1 MITNADMTLYNQIPG
16 PDGPTWQRTQI
27 RGVFW
32 EDGKKVSVGE
42 AGLVSADL
50 TVIFIP
56 FEHATGYLRP
66 VEFQRA
72 EDRAGHFTLNNGDLV
87 VRGLV
92 GFELTGEKGH
102 NEKALRQ
109 QHDDVMT
116 IVSVETNNFGSLN
129 MQHWE
134 VTAK

>member
-1 MITNADMTLYNQIPG
+1 MITNADLTLYNQIPG

-27 RGVFW
+27 EDVFW
-32 EDGKKVSVGE
+32 EDGKKVDVGE
-42 AGLVSADL
+42 TELISADL
-50 TVIFIP
+50 TVILIP
-56 FEHATGYLRP
+56 FESTTGYLKP
-66 VEFQRA
+66 VEFLWA

-92 GFELTGEKGH
+92 DFELTGEKGH

-116 IVSVETNNFGSLN
+116 IVSVETNDFGSPN

>member
-27 RGVFW
+27 KGVFW
-32 EDGKKVSVGE
+32 EDGKKVNVGE
-42 AGLVSADL
+42 TGLVSADL
-50 TVIFIP
+50 TVVFIP
-56 FEHATGYLRP
+56 FSNTAGYLKP
-66 VEFQRA
+66 VEFRRA
-72 EDRAGHFTLNNGDLV
+72 KDRTEHFTLDNGDIV
-87 VRGLV
+87 VRGLTD
-92 GFELTGEKGH
+92 FELTSEKGA

-109 QHDDVMT
+109 QYDDVMT
-116 IVSVETNNFGSLN
+116 IVSVEKNDFGSPE

>member
-56 FEHATGYLRP
+56 FEHAAGYLKP

-72 EDRAGHFTLNNGDLV
+72 ENRAGHFTLNNGDLV
-87 VRGLV
+87 VHGLV
-92 GFELTGEKGH
+92 DFELTGEKGH

-109 QHDDVMT
+109 QYDDVTT

>member
-1 MITNADMTLYNQIPG
+1 MITNADLTLYNQIPG

-27 RGVFW
+27 EDVFW
-32 EDGKKVSVGE
+32 EDGKKVDVGE
-42 AGLVSADL
+42 TELISADV
-50 TVIFIP
+50 TVILIP
-56 FEHATGYLRP
+56 FESTTGYLKP
-66 VEFQRA
+66 VEFLWA

-92 GFELTGEKGH
+92 DFELTGEKGH

-116 IVSVETNNFGSLN
+116 IVSVETNDFGSPN